1 MFPGLSVKVRRNE
14 QLWQTLDIGNML
26 GCHLFGIKN
35 SYPTHEKFTS
45 SYTSPHLGV
54 ESIE

>member
-1 MFPGLSVKVRRNE
+1 MSPGLSVKVRRNE